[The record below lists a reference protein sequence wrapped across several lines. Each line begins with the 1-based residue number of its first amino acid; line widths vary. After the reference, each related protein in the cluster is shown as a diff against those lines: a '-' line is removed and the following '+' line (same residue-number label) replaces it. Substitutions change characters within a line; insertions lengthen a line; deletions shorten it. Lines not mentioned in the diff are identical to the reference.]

1 MKQEYKGK
9 ATDNVNVPILPSFV
23 LDPYFKNLKS
33 YSIDQTLVTVLG
45 EKFGVAQRTHRA
57 KVTQQGNCFFLQK
70 GYVCRTQIRQVSTCG
85 QDGHCHLLLT

>member
-9 ATDNVNVPILPSFV
+9 ATDDVNVPILPRFV

-33 YSIDQTLVTVLG
+33 YSIDQTLVTVLR

-57 KVTQQGNCFFLQK
+57 KVTQQGNFFFFFFCK
-70 GYVCRTQIRQVSTCG
+70 RDMCAEPKSGK
-85 QDGHCHLLLT
+85 